1 MAFLQAP
8 RLKHSCGNRNSCRWR
23 CGKMGGGGLKKKP
36 DLDIKRGFYS
46 SFPTLPSDL
55 GETTLSRGLS
65 GKKHF

>member
-1 MAFLQAP
+1 
-8 RLKHSCGNRNSCRWR
+8 
-23 CGKMGGGGLKKKP
+23 MGGGGLKKKP